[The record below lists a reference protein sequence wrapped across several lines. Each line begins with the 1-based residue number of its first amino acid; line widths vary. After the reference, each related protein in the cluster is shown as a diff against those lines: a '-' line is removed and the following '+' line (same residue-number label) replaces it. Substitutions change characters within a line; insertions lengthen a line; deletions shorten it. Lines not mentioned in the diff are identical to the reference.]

1 MGKITLLL
9 KKRHRPN
16 KSAKSKPPQKGM
28 AKKKRCQNL
37 DNQSFDTLIS
47 TRSRGRTG
55 TTLLSLVF
63 ETNASTNSAIRA
75 AKSVICSAKVM
86 IYRGT
91 PNFFRIFLRPYCLP
105 KWTRS
110 LAALA
115 GPMRAESSSAGAV
128 RIFSTH

>member
-63 ETNASTNSAIRA
+63 ETNASTDSAIRA
-75 AKSVICSAKVM
+75 NLIRRIGMAKIVESLQFSKNPA
-86 IYRGT
+86 
-91 PNFFRIFLRPYCLP
+91 IFQKKP
-105 KWTRS
+105 
-110 LAALA
+110 
-115 GPMRAESSSAGAV
+115 
-128 RIFSTH
+128 